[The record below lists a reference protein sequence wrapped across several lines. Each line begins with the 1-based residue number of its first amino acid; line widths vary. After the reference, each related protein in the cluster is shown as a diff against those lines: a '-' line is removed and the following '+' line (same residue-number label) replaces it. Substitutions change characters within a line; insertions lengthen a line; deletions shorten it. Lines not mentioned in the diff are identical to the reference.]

1 MPNIKLYTAKLSPPG
16 RAVELTAKVLGLEL
30 DIVPINLIAGDQLKE
45 EFRRMNPQHTIPLI
59 DDNGV
64 ILYESHAIIIYLVT
78 KYAKDDSLYPTD
90 PATRAKINAAL
101 HFDSGVLFA
110 RTRFY
115 VEPILY
121 HGSPDTPQDKIDN
134 LYRAYQ
140 LLNDTI
146 VSDYIV
152 GNSLTL
158 ADISCIATISSM
170 HAFFPIDAGKYP
182 QLAAWVDRVSKQL
195 PSYKSINQDGA
206 DEVGQLYRTILAENQ
221 AKAK

>member
-16 RAVELTAKVLGLEL
+16 RSVELTAKALGLEL

-59 DDNGV
+59 DDNGTIV
-64 ILYESHAIIIYLVT
+64 YDSHAIIVYLVT

-90 PATRAKINAAL
+90 PTTRAKINAAL

-110 RTRFY
+110 RLRFY
-115 VEPILY
+115 LEPILY
-121 HGSPDTPQDKIDN
+121 DGSPDTPQDKIDN

-140 LLNDTI
+140 LLNDTL
-146 VSDYIV
+146 VSDFIV

-158 ADISCIATISSM
+158 ADLSCIASISSM
-170 HAFFPIDAGKYP
+170 HAIFPIDAGKYP
-182 QLAAWVDRVSKQL
+182 QLAAWVERVSKQL
-195 PSYKSINQDGA
+195 PYYKSTNQDGA
-206 DEVGQLYRTILAENQ
+206 EELAQLYRTILADNQ